1 MEPNSKSGKICHRP
15 KILINYGMKQRRSAW
30 SYDECLER
38 IVSPVQREVF
48 LIIDQWWKK
57 FGFSPS
63 LRDIARVRGVGLSTT
78 KKTVDALVELGVI
91 KRLDK
96 TVRSIRPVYLNFK
109 NLD

>member
-1 MEPNSKSGKICHRP
+1 MNVKMTQK
-15 KILINYGMKQRRSAW
+15 RSAW
-30 SYDECLER
+30 SYEECMER

-57 FGFSPS
+57 VGFSPS

-96 TVRSIRPVYLNFK
+96 TVRSIRPVYLNFR